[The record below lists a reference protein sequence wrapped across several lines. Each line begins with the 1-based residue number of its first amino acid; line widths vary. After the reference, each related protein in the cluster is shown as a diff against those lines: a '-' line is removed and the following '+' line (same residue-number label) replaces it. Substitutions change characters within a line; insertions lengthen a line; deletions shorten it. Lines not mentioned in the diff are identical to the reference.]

1 MTENKRR
8 EPSTAWM
15 GLAGIGIEFGAA
27 VAGFAL
33 LGWWIDRKFDSSPI
47 ALLICAGLGLLGG
60 SYNLIR
66 QSLAAARRAEREDA
80 DRTRDRKEDERT
92 Q

>member
-1 MTENKRR
+1 MTENKGR

-27 VAGFAL
+27 VGGFAL
-33 LGWWIDRKFDSSPI
+33 LGWWIDRKFDSSPT
-47 ALLICAGLGLLGG
+47 ALLICAGLGLVGG

>member
-1 MTENKRR
+1 MTENKGQ

-27 VAGFAL
+27 VAGFGL
-33 LGWWIDRKFDSSPI
+33 LGWWIDRKFDSSPT